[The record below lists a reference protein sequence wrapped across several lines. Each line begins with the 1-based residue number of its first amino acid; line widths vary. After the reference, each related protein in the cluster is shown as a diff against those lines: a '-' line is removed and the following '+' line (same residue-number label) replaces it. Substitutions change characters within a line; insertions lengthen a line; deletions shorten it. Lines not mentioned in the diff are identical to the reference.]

1 MSTNEPSRAVPG
13 ELAPGTEAEAKAVD
27 QTSPPWDGLSD
38 EQGPIPTFGPVRT
51 DKHGRIVMTDE
62 EQAARRD
69 AIIRTLRVI
78 GDITDETDTDEIW
91 DEVFRGLRGE
101 AR

>member
-1 MSTNEPSRAVPG
+1 MSANEPSRPAPG
-13 ELAPGTEAEAKAVD
+13 EPAPGTEADAKAVD
-27 QTSPPWDGLSD
+27 PTSPLWDGLSD
-38 EQGPIPTFGPVRT
+38 EQGPIPAFGPART

-62 EQAARRD
+62 EHAARRD
-69 AIIRTLRVI
+69 AIIRVLRVI

-91 DEVFRGLRGE
+91 DEVFRGLRE

>member
-1 MSTNEPSRAVPG
+1 MSAHKPSRRVPG
-13 ELAPGTEAEAKAVD
+13 ELAPGTEAGAKAVD
-27 QTSPPWDGLSD
+27 QTSPLWDGLCD
-38 EQGPIPTFGPVRT
+38 EQGPIPAFGPART
-51 DKHGRIVMTDE
+51 DEHGRIVMTDE

-91 DEVFRGLRGE
+91 DEVFRSLRE

>member
-1 MSTNEPSRAVPG
+1 MSANEASGPAPG
-13 ELAPGTEAEAKAVD
+13 EPAPGTEADAKAVD

-69 AIIRTLRVI
+69 AILRMLRVI

-91 DEVFRGLRGE
+91 DEVFRGLREG
-101 AR
+101 R

>member
-1 MSTNEPSRAVPG
+1 MSANEASGPAPG
-13 ELAPGTEAEAKAVD
+13 EPAPGTEPDAKAVD

-38 EQGPIPTFGPVRT
+38 EHGPIPTFGPART
-51 DKHGRIVMTDE
+51 DQHGRIVMTDE

-91 DEVFRGLRGE
+91 DEVFRGLKEGR
-101 AR
+101 